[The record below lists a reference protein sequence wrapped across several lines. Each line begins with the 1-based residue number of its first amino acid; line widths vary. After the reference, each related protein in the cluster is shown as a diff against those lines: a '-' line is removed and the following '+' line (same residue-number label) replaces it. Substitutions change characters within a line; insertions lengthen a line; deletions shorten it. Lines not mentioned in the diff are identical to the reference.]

1 MIIISQLCTSGPLL
15 ANEVVMI
22 DYAQKL
28 ALYSGYYG
36 KLNKNDSLTV
46 LYKPKALY
54 LFFFQDQSIYHGA
67 EWR

>member
-22 DYAQKL
+22 DYFQKV

-46 LYKPKALY
+46 LYKSKVLY
-54 LFFFQDQSIYHGA
+54 FFQD
-67 EWR
+67 

>member
-15 ANEVVMI
+15 ANEVVVI

-28 ALYSGYYG
+28 ALYSGYHG

-46 LYKPKALY
+46 LYKSKALY
-54 LFFFQDQSIYHGA
+54 
-67 EWR
+67 